1 MKPLRLL
8 IAAILLAASSG
19 LFWWLNRKQAPAT
32 KSPVA
37 AVSTSTKIMEVP
49 QDQVQAVTIEKSGS
63 APIELKR
70 SSGKWAIIAPQALA
84 ADQDAVSSV
93 VSALSSFS
101 SDKLIDEKGLN
112 PGEFGLMKPSLSL
125 TATKQDGKTVK
136 LLFGDETPTRSGSYV
151 ELAGDPRI
159 FVVPSYNK
167 SSFEKSVDELRDK
180 RLLTLDF
187 EKLSRIELTAKKET
201 IEFGRNK
208 DQWQILR
215 PKPLRA
221 DQFAVEDLVRSLR
234 EAKMELSASDDAK
247 KIESGFK
254 SGTMVATAKL
264 TDASATQELQIH
276 KNKDDYY
283 AKSNAVAGV
292 YRVASSLGTSTD
304 KGLADFRNKKLFDFG
319 FVDPDKIEIHDGSK
333 SYFLTRSGS
342 DWWSDGK
349 KMDESTVSTLVG
361 AIRDLSATKFPDS
374 GFTTSALEITVIS
387 DNGKRA
393 EKVLLSK
400 SGDSYVAK
408 RENEPA
414 LYELNASAITD
425 LQNAAGGLKPAPT
438 PPPAPPKKK

>member
-1 MKPLRLL
+1 MKPVRLL
-8 IAAILLAASSG
+8 IAAILVAASSV
-19 LFWWLNRKQAPAT
+19 LLWWLNKKQASAT

-37 AVSTSTKIMEVP
+37 VTSTSTKILEVP
-49 QDQVQAVTIEKSGS
+49 QEQVQAVTIEKAGS
-63 APIELKR
+63 AAIELKR
-70 SSGKWAIIAPQALA
+70 SSGRWSITAPKTLA

-93 VSALSSFS
+93 VSSLSSFS

-112 PGEFGLMKPSLSL
+112 PGEFGLMKPSLSV
-125 TATKQDGKTVK
+125 TVTKQDGKTLK
-136 LLFGDETPTRSGSYV
+136 LLFGDDTPTSSGSYA
-151 ELAGDPRI
+151 ELAGDSRV
-159 FVVPSYNK
+159 FVVARYNK
-167 SSFEKSVDELRDK
+167 SSFEKSVDDLRDK

-208 DQWQILR
+208 EQWQILK

-234 EAKMELSASDDAK
+234 DAKMELSASDDAK
-247 KIESGFK
+247 KIETGFK
-254 SGTMVATAKL
+254 SGKAVATAKI
-264 TDASATQELQIH
+264 TDASERQDLEIR

-292 YRVASSLGTSTD
+292 YKVSSSLGTSTD
-304 KGLADFRNKKLFDFG
+304 KALADFRNKKLFEFG
-319 FVDPDKIEIHDGSK
+319 FVDPDRIEIHDGSK
-333 SYFLTRSGS
+333 AYFLTRSSS

-349 KMDESTVSTLVG
+349 KMDESSVSTLVG

-374 GFTTSALEITVIS
+374 GFTTPAIEITVAS
-387 DNGKRA
+387 DSGKRT
-393 EKVLLSK
+393 EKVLISK
-400 SGDSYVAK
+400 TGDGYVAK

-425 LQNAAGGLKPAPT
+425 LQNADGGLKPAPA
-438 PPPAPPKKK
+438 PPPAPQKKK